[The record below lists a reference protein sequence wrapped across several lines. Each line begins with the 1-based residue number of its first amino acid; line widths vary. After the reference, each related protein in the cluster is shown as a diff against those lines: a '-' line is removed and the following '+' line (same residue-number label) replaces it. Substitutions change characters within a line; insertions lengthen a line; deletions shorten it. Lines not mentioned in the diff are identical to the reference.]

1 MSHQKGAG
9 LIIVQVSH
17 HREIR
22 LLALPVG
29 RDALRV
35 VQHPLP
41 GCLLVQVI
49 AATVHHPAATY
60 PWVGSL
66 ALSWGWNDWHVS
78 HG

>member
-35 VQHPLP
+35 VRHPLP
-41 GCLLVQVI
+41 ECLLIGVI
-49 AATVHHPAATY
+49 VATARRSAATY
-60 PWVGSL
+60 EWAGSC
-66 ALSWGWNDWHVS
+66 
-78 HG
+78 

>member
-29 RDALRV
+29 RDALQV
-35 VQHPLP
+35 VRHPLL
-41 GCLLVQVI
+41 GCLLVWVI
-49 AATVHHPAATY
+49 AVTARRPAATY
-60 PWVGSL
+60 PWAGSL
-66 ALSWGWNDWHVS
+66 ALSWGWNDWRVS